1 MRALLVLAVIAGS
14 ARGDG
19 RPAAPP
25 QGGAGVSDGYFRD
38 LVADVRRELDAAHAA
53 KAPALV
59 PPVRVDVKWKPVRI
73 GSLDLGA
80 PLVALVAGDLDKDGK
95 TELYAVTTREVV
107 AYSLEH
113 KPHEL
118 GRAAFSGDLA
128 VPSPRDVVGTAI
140 VDGDAV
146 IAAVSVWTT
155 PLRVHW
161 AKRVLVAAPSAP
173 GFALCKG
180 EPLAQLVPGRD
191 YFAGQLYGA
200 RCRTDLVD
208 PEGHALSVR
217 ATLAITGRLTVKV
230 SRCAPACALVGEHEY
245 ANVGVAFEIADVDR
259 DGRPEILVSGAGAPG
274 DPDAVK
280 VMTFGDDE
288 KKPVFRKPFTGGVAG
303 IVDVDGAVIAAVRLV
318 GATRVDLWRLD

>member
-1 MRALLVLAVIAGS
+1 MRALLVLAAIAGP
-14 ARGDG
+14 ARADG
-19 RPAAPP
+19 H
-25 QGGAGVSDGYFRD
+25 SYFRD
-38 LVADVRRELDAAHAA
+38 LVADVRTQLDAARAA
-53 KAPALV
+53 KGPPLV
-59 PPVRVDVKWKPVRI
+59 PPVRI

-80 PLVALVAGDLDKDGK
+80 PLVALVAGDLDKDGRS
-95 TELYAVTTREVV
+95 ELYAVTSREVI

-118 GRAAFSGDLA
+118 GRVAFTGDLA
-128 VPSPRDVVGTAI
+128 VPAPRDVVGTAI

-146 IAAVSVWTT
+146 IAAVSGYTT

-161 AKRVLVAAPSAP
+161 AKKVLVAGPSAA

-208 PEGHALSVR
+208 PEGHALHAR
-217 ATLAITGRLTVKV
+217 ATLSITGRLTVKV
-230 SRCAPACALVGEHEY
+230 ERCAPTCAPIGEHEY

-259 DGRPEILVSGAGAPG
+259 DGRPEIIVSGAGAPG

-288 KKPVFRKPFTGGVAG
+288 KKPVFRKPFTGGVAAL
-303 IVDVDGAVIAAVRLV
+303 VDVGGAVIAAVRLV